1 MKNYVKPVVLENDEI
16 FEGVYAAS
24 GAFDDVPEGE
34 NPPAGENVVVDDG
47 DCWTVTVV
55 PEVRA
60 DLDGGSG
67 GYKNFRVQAI
77 HPDTVAHIST
87 ASKVVITFS
96 SDITAVVWEHGE
108 SSCDFDGNTV
118 TITREYHAN
127 AYYSGDQYNSLLKVR
142 AETDELTLALT
153 CDATITC
160 TKIPNVQGGF

>member
-24 GAFDDVPEGE
+24 GAFDDETNEG
-34 NPPAGENVVVDDG
+34 NPPDENVVEDDG
-47 DCWTVTVV
+47 DCWIVTVV
-55 PEVRA
+55 PEARA
-60 DLDGGSG
+60 DLDGGVG
-67 GYKNFRVQAI
+67 GYKNFRVKAI

-87 ASKVVITFS
+87 ASKIVITFS
-96 SDITAVVWEHGE
+96 SNIEAVVWEHGE

-127 AYYSGDQYNSLLKVR
+127 AYYSGDQYDSLLKVR
-142 AETDELTLALT
+142 AATDELTLALT